1 MRRRSY
7 AQPVPLSGVGP
18 LARPLWALVVAL
30 IASAPA
36 CAGSAPGSNAPSEAG
51 ALASAEPLASSST
64 RAAAPPLPTKTKQ
77 RTSSPLGTAAAYST
91 SQVTSHTETSAT
103 DAPDVA
109 PSPTAASL
117 PEEFYGVQAAQLH
130 TAFFCLERAP
140 NDTSSQC
147 HEDLMRCA
155 EERRALGFQKLCEA
169 VREVDCF
176 YAIGDMWVMP
186 YCYRTHEA
194 CQRTRQGLAGS
205 FEKTPCAHSVRS
217 IGATDARE
225 GSP

>member
-1 MRRRSY
+1 
-7 AQPVPLSGVGP
+7 
-18 LARPLWALVVAL
+18 
-30 IASAPA
+30 
-36 CAGSAPGSNAPSEAG
+36 
-51 ALASAEPLASSST
+51 
-64 RAAAPPLPTKTKQ
+64 LPTKTKTKTKQ

-103 DAPDVA
+103 DAPDIA

-169 VREVDCF
+169 VREVHCF